1 MFFFEIL
8 IPKVKSVAN
17 GIIYRPPN
25 ANGIIYRPPN
35 ANDFLNTISN
45 DFQNKTNE
53 IYLLGDFNIN
63 LLQNAKIILKENQL
77 CELKNS
83 ISVLVKKCLIL
94 LPNIFIDSDF

>member
-8 IPKVKSVAN
+8 IPKVKSV
-17 GIIYRPPN
+17 